1 MRCTSR
7 WIAVA
12 FAAVAF
18 ARAGWAADFYVDP
31 KGSDAAPGT
40 ADRPFATVARA
51 QKAVRQLLARKDRK
65 QPVVVEIRGGFYELA
80 EPIVFEPAD
89 SGTAQAP
96 VIYQAAEGQRPIL
109 SGGRRIIGWQLGGDG
124 RWRVTLPDVKAG
136 RWSFLQLFVNDQRRF
151 VARLPKHGYF
161 TVADEIK
168 PPPGAPGYTQFVYHE
183 GDLRADWANRGD
195 VIVHAFHVW
204 CDSQMRIASLDT
216 AKRVV
221 TFTGPTRGT
230 RPYTAY
236 RKGNRYLV
244 LNVKEALGAPGSW
257 YLDRPSG
264 VLTYVP
270 LPGEKPDSAV
280 VVAPR
285 LEQLVL
291 FRGDVAGHRWVEH
304 IELRG
309 LTFAH
314 SNWLL
319 GPKGLSL
326 PQAAIGVG
334 EAITAFGARHVVLDR
349 CCVRHTGGYALGFG
363 AGCRYNTVRGCEL
376 FDLGAGGVKVGYA
389 GAGDWR
395 ASHEVSKDPEA
406 LASHHT
412 IEECTIAHAGRLHP
426 PAVGVWIGKS
436 PHNKVLHNDIYDL
449 YYTAVSVGWV
459 WGYAPSPSHHN
470 EIGWNHMHTIGQGV
484 LSDMGGVYTLGVSP
498 GTTVHDNHIHDVQ
511 SFDYGGWGL
520 YTDEGS
526 SHIVMENNLVYRTRT
541 GGFHQHYGRENRIQN
556 NIFAFNTQQQL
567 QRTRTEAHLSFWF
580 ERNIVYYTKGALLGS
595 NWKDDN
601 FKLDWNC
608 YWNAAG
614 QPVVFPGN
622 LTLAQWQKERKQD
635 EHSVVADPLFEA
647 PEKGDFR
654 LKAGSPALGLGFK
667 PFDYRQAGRRTPLE
681 LTKGLPAVPRA
692 FDSPQRAE

>member
-1 MRCTSR
+1 MRSSGMGISALL
-7 WIAVA
+7 WFLA
-12 FAAVAF
+12 FAPL
-18 ARAGWAADFYVDP
+18 GQGADFYVDP
-31 KGSDAAPGT
+31 RGSDAAPGT
-40 ADRPFATVARA
+40 AEQPFATVARA

-65 QPVVVEIRGGFYELA
+65 EPLVVEIRGGFYELA

-89 SGTAQAP
+89 SGTPQCR
-96 VIYQAAEGQRPIL
+96 VIYQAAKGQRPIL
-109 SGGRRIIGWQLGGDG
+109 SGGRRITGWQVGRDG
-124 RWRVTLPDVKAG
+124 RWRTELPEVKAG

-151 VARLPKHGYF
+151 VPRLPKQGYF

-168 PPPGAPGYTQFVYHE
+168 PPPGAPGYTQFVYRE
-183 GDLRADWANRGD
+183 GDLQTGWANRDD
-195 VIVHAFHVW
+195 VIVHAFHIW
-204 CDSQMRIASLDT
+204 CDSQMRIASLDPG
-216 AKRVV
+216 KRVV

-244 LNVKEALGAPGSW
+244 LNVKQALGEPGSW
-257 YLDRPSG
+257 YLDRPTG

-270 LPGEKPDSAV
+270 MPGEAPDSAV
-280 VVAPR
+280 VMAPR

-291 FRGDVAGHRWVEH
+291 FRGDVPGHRWVEH

-314 SNWLL
+314 ANWLL

-334 EAITAFGARHVVLDR
+334 EAITAFGARHVVLED
-349 CCVRHTGGYALGFG
+349 CCVRHTGGYAIGFG
-363 AGCRYNTVRGCEL
+363 AGCRYNTVRRCEL
-376 FDLGAGGVKVGYA
+376 FDLGAGGIKVGYA

-406 LASHHT
+406 LASHH
-412 IEECTIAHAGRLHP
+412 IVEECTIAHAGRLHP
-426 PAVGVWIGKS
+426 AAVGVWIGKS

-459 WGYAPSPSHHN
+459 WGYAPSASHHN
-470 EIGWNHMHTIGQGV
+470 EIGWNHLHTIGQGV

-498 GTTVHDNHIHDVQ
+498 GTTVHHNHIHDVQ

-526 SHIVMENNLVYRTRT
+526 SQIVMEHNLVYRTRT
-541 GGFHQHYGRENRIQN
+541 GGFHQHYGKENRIQN

-567 QRTRTEAHLSFWF
+567 QRTRTEPHLSFWF

-622 LTLAQWQKERKQD
+622 LTLAQWQQQRKQD
-635 EHSVVADPLFEA
+635 VHSVVADPLFVA

-654 LKAGSPALGLGFK
+654 LRPDSPALKLGFQ
-667 PFDYRQAGRRTPLE
+667 PFDYTQAGRRSGVE
-681 LTKGLPAVPRA
+681 LTKGLPPVPRA
-692 FDSPQRAE
+692 FESPQRAE